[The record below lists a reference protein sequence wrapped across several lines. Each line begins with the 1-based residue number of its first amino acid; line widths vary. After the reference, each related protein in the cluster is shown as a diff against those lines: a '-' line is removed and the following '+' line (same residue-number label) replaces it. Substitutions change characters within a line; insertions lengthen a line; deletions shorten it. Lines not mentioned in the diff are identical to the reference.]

1 MLAQL
6 RTHRPSPAMVV
17 ALVGLFVALGGSSY
31 AALALKAN
39 SVSST
44 HIKNGQVK
52 RVDLGKASVDSSKVA
67 NGQLLA
73 VDFAAGQ
80 LPVGPRGP
88 QGPAGAAG
96 ATGPQGETGPPG
108 PAGAT
113 TVVKRDTD
121 AQSCD
126 GSACTVAAIAE
137 CLPGERAT
145 GGGYAVSAFDLVQ
158 TQGAQTTSGTPTRWA
173 VLARDNF
180 GDGATVIASVICA
193 SP

>member
-6 RTHRPSPAMVV
+6 RSHRPSPAMVV
-17 ALVGLFVALGGSSY
+17 ALVALFVALGGSSY

-52 RVDLGKASVDSSKVA
+52 RVDLGNGSVNSSKVL
-67 NGQLLA
+67 NGALLA
-73 VDFAAGQ
+73 EDFAVGQ
-80 LPVGPRGP
+80 LPAGPRGLP
-88 QGPAGAAG
+88 GPAGPAG
-96 ATGPQGETGPPG
+96 TTGPQGATGQPG

-113 TVVKRDTD
+113 TVVRRDTD

-126 GSACTVAAIAE
+126 EPACTVAAIAE

-180 GDGATVIASVICA
+180 GDGASVIASVICA